1 MDRDVSAQRAHAG
14 AGGGHRSGAL
24 LAVDG
29 QYLYVGEFGHLFW
42 LGLTPQ
48 GYAETSRAWLFAA
61 RESWT
66 LPVLSRGLLYVRQNT
81 RDLLPDYPP
90 GCSATTSGAAGRPHP
105 DPARDLS
112 AHMHSPQPARCQV

>member
-81 RDLLPDYPP
+81 RDVFDQSSPSNVRHRVHRHGFNQLEHRADVDP
-90 GCSATTSGAAGRPHP
+90 GWCKEKLT
-105 DPARDLS
+105 
-112 AHMHSPQPARCQV
+112 